1 MEELSFGE
9 YIRQL
14 RKQLKMSQR
23 DVEREYGVSNAYL
36 SQLEQGDKPPPRPDI
51 LKKLALAYRV
61 TVREMM
67 LRAGYFDEPE
77 VTATEDERVEA
88 AFQYVMSDPDYK
100 FGNRIRSEGLSLE
113 AKRGIILVYQTLTNK
128 VLITPEL

>member
-77 VTATEDERVEA
+77 VTATEEERVET

-100 FGNRIRSEGLSLE
+100 FGTRIRGEGLSLE
-113 AKRGIILVYQTLTNK
+113 AKRGIILVYQTLTGK